1 MAGIGFELQRALRGG
16 SLVKA
21 VTVALTGIV
30 IVAGPWLISIIG
42 ISILTGTASF
52 VLQEGQALFIGVIV
66 YTYAFS
72 ICLFGGL
79 HYIFTRYVSDLLF
92 NKKYHR
98 VTATL
103 VLVSLGTALLSV
115 IIAVP
120 FALTLSSPQLS
131 HGALFKIAVVIL
143 FVAINLIWIEMLV
156 ITILKGFFTII
167 GAYLAGMAVSVG
179 GTVYFGG
186 LYGLGGAL
194 LGFSLGQ
201 LAVALILLF
210 IMLRWN
216 FPSRPLYEL
225 KPLWNHARRYR
236 SLMLSGWFYSAGLW
250 IDKMVFWF
258 TKGNSIGGT
267 PIHLYQGYDYAAY
280 IANLSVI
287 PALVFF
293 TIFTETSF
301 FAGLR
306 RFLLKLRTNIY
317 TRIIEERY
325 ALVQNSGKIIG
336 EQFYFHGLIAL
347 VLLVILQGFLV
358 KVLVVAVFFHMAFLT
373 FFTFL
378 FYIESYDK
386 ALGGSVLFFCFNFAV
401 TLASEYIS
409 WIPPGTGYLVGAL
422 VAGVYC
428 GYHLYDNLNALDRII
443 FMRN

>member
-42 ISILTGTASF
+42 ISIITGTASF
-52 VLQEGQALFIGVIV
+52 VLREGQGLFIGVIV
-66 YTYAFS
+66 YAYAFS

-79 HYIFTRYVSDLLF
+79 HYIFTRYISDLLF

-103 VLVSLGTALLSV
+103 VLVSLGTVFLGVLMGL
-115 IIAVP
+115 P
-120 FALTLSSPQLS
+120 FALSVSSPQIS
-131 HGALFKIAVVIL
+131 HGALFKVAMVIL
-143 FVAINLIWIEMLV
+143 FVAINIIWLEMLV

-179 GTVYFGG
+179 GTVYLGAR
-186 LYGLGGAL
+186 YALGGAL
-194 LGFSLGQ
+194 LGFSIGQ
-201 LAVALILLF
+201 FAVALILF
-210 IMLRWN
+210 IIILRWTV
-216 FPSRPLYEL
+216 PSRPRYEL

-236 SLMLSGWFYSAGLW
+236 ALMLSGWFYSAGLW
-250 IDKMVFWF
+250 VDKMVFWF
-258 TKGNSIGGT
+258 TKGSSIGGT
-267 PIHLYQGYDYAAY
+267 PIHLYEGYDNAAY

-293 TIFTETSF
+293 TIFTETTF

-306 RFLLKLRTNIY
+306 RFLLKLGTHIY

-325 ALVQNSGKIIG
+325 ALLQNSRKIIG
-336 EQFYFHGLIAL
+336 EQLYFHGLIVL
-347 VLLVILQGFLV
+347 VLLVILRGFLV

-378 FYIESYDK
+378 FYLESYDK
-386 ALGGSVLFFCFNFAV
+386 ALGSSILFFFTNFAL
-401 TLASEYIS
+401 TLASVYVS
-409 WIPPGTGYLVGAL
+409 WIPPGTGYLAGAL
-422 VAGVYC
+422 VAGVYSL
-428 GYHLYDNLNALDRII
+428 YHLYNNLNNLDRII